1 MRISDWSSDVC
12 SSDLLARME
21 FIINAHIK
29 VHPMALVHP
38 ERTSPEA
45 QRQIRE
51 LTRGYAHP
59 SDYFI
64 DVLARGIAK
73 LASPYH
79 PHPAI
84 VSLSHF
90 KTNEYAHLVGGDVF
104 EPEEENPML
113 GLRGPSRSIDDL
125 YRDRLALEYRTSN
138 QVGYKQGVV
147 NGN

>member
-1 MRISDWSSDVC
+1 MIRLPPRSTRTDTRFPSTTLFRS
-12 SSDLLARME
+12 LARME

-73 LASPYH
+73 LASPHH
-79 PHPAI
+79 PDRK
-84 VSLSHF
+84 STRLNSSH
-90 KTNEYAHLVGGDVF
+90 
-104 EPEEENPML
+104 
-113 GLRGPSRSIDDL
+113 
-125 YRDRLALEYRTSN
+125 
-138 QVGYKQGVV
+138 
-147 NGN
+147 